1 VRKICKN
8 SIKKILQQEE
18 HMDCGTAIVEFLV
31 IGVVILV
38 PLLYATLMVVR
49 VESAAMASI
58 QAVREASRAFMM
70 TDTAAQGFL
79 DARAASNLALADQGF
94 NVPNDALKVTCSMR
108 CLAPQSHLKVQLSW
122 QVDLPWLPPPFSHF
136 IDGYPITAEQELT
149 IDTYRD
155 SVDS

>member
-1 VRKICKN
+1 MKIGKN

-31 IGVVILV
+31 IGVLILV

-49 VESAAMASI
+49 VEAATMAST
-58 QAVREASRAFMM
+58 QAVHEASRAFMM
-70 TDTAAQGFL
+70 ADAAAQGFR
-79 DARAASNLALADQGF
+79 DARVASNLALADQGF
-94 NVPNDALKVTCSMR
+94 KVTDDALKVTCSMR
-108 CLAPQSHLKVQLSW
+108 CLAPQSQLKVQLTW
-122 QVDLPWLPPPFSHF
+122 KVDLPWLPPPFSHF

-149 IDTYRD
+149 MDTYRD